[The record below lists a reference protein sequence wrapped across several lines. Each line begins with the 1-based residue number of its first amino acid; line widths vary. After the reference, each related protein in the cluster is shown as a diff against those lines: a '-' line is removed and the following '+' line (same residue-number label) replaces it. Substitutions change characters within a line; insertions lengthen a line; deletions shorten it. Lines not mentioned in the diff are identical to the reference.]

1 MRWKLPTSQ
10 HHILMAWVSGT
21 MEKSGEG
28 ETAAPVILDR
38 KSRATRGKRLT
49 KLLDDELEQ
58 DEVFWNQEALKDEA
72 EDDNYQEEQEIADE
86 FDSDFDED
94 EPDLDDEQPENDAVE
109 RPKKKKLF
117 IPGKTL
123 AKKKQKKTK
132 ILSKL
137 ETSPS
142 PKDGDDDD
150 KTVSDEQQQHHDD
163 AAAAERTIRKSTR
176 TSVIVRQAE
185 REAIKAALQATM
197 KVTTT
202 TITLLYQWS
211 LIYVIR
217 SENGWFL

>member
-1 MRWKLPTSQ
+1 
-10 HHILMAWVSGT
+10 